1 MHRPDPQRLS
11 SLPDTATDMAG
22 AVSPAAPGLIA
33 FAALVVA
40 NVALAFGPW
49 FVRATEVGPV
59 AAGFWRLMLAMP
71 FLIALAVQQGARP
84 TRLSRGVWIGLI
96 VGGVCF
102 AADLGSWHLGI
113 RRTTLANATLFGNA
127 ATLIFPIYGFLVA
140 RTWPTRTQGWALVLA
155 AAGATLLLGRSYQ
168 LDAKNLVGD
177 LFCILAG
184 LLYTVYFILMA
195 RARATL
201 APLSA
206 LTLSTLAGIVPLL
219 VFALAMGERVMPS
232 HWGPLIGLALCS
244 QVLGQG
250 LMIYALG
257 RFSPLV
263 IGIAL
268 LIQPVVAGVVGWL
281 VYGERLGAAD
291 LAGVVMV
298 AVALVLVR
306 RGPPPEVPLEDTLD
320 TPDFERQET
329 V

>member
-11 SLPDTATDMAG
+11 SVPDTARGLTP
-22 AVSPAAPGLIA
+22 VTVPVAAPGIVA
-33 FAALVVA
+33 FGALVVA

-59 AAGFWRLMLAMP
+59 AAGFWRLTLAVP

-84 TRLSRGVWIGLI
+84 MRLSRGLWIGLLA
-96 VGGVCF
+96 GGVCF

-113 RRTTLANATLFGNA
+113 LRTTLANATLFGNV
-127 ATLIFPIYGFLVA
+127 ATLMFPIYGFLIA
-140 RTWPTRTQGWALVLA
+140 RAWPTRTQGWALALA
-155 AAGATLLLGRSYQ
+155 AAGAGLLLGRSYQ
-168 LDAKNLVGD
+168 LDAKNLAGD
-177 LFCILAG
+177 LLCILAG
-184 LLYTVYFILMA
+184 LLYTVYFICMA
-195 RARATL
+195 KARATL

-206 LTLSTLAGIVPLL
+206 LTLATLAGIVPLL
-219 VFALAMGERVMPS
+219 VFALAMGERVWPT

-257 RFSPLV
+257 RFTPLV

-268 LIQPVVAGVVGWL
+268 LIQPVVAGLIGWL

-291 LAGVVMV
+291 LAGVLMV

-306 RGPPPEVPLEDTLD
+306 RAPPLEDALD